1 METRSHAADKWQE
14 RLEPVSLRQENPKL
28 VIFMIVK
35 VLSWALAMNLVAN
48 SSPQSSAPK
57 SQQEEQRVAV
67 GVFRNYTR
75 FEEKQDYAHIYDL
88 LSTRFRLKLEREENV
103 NDAAGYNSL
112 RQGSEAQWSDFRIIK
127 IEHQS
132 NDGFKFLVTAKVEES
147 GVVDNVKRTYDLIQD
162 RGKWRIDGWEDPVV
176 THKGAE

>member
-1 METRSHAADKWQE
+1 LETRSHAADKWQE

-112 RQGSEAQWSDFRIIK
+112 RLGSEAQWSDFRIIK

>member
-112 RQGSEAQWSDFRIIK
+112 RLGSEAQWSDFRIIK